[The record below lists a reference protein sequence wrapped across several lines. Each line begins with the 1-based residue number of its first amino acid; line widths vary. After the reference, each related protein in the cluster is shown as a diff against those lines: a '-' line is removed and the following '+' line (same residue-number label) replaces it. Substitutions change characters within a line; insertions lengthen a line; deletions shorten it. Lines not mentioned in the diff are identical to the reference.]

1 MQTVRIQ
8 ERRVVGRPVLRVQLR
23 SVVVGDRGGKTH
35 LGLLSDLPN
44 LGPGLPQRVKEPP
57 QRGPGTQPGVVGI
70 ELAIVR
76 RTVQGEQ
83 FPS

>member
-1 MQTVRIQ
+1 MTSPVIRSRLRIDDWSSCSSLMHSSPCGI
-8 ERRVVGRPVLRVQLR
+8 R
-23 SVVVGDRGGKTH
+23 GKTH